1 LKDENKTKKQL
12 IDELARMRQ
21 QLAELRKAETGCKK
35 AEEKIK
41 EEKEFILSLLLRL
54 KEGFAAIDH
63 KGKQILVND
72 ELCKMTGYSKE
83 ELLNQKP
90 PFKYWAE
97 EGIRDINKAFKKTLK
112 GTEGEYELIF
122 KRKNGERFIAL
133 VSPRKIIDLDG
144 NTVFFATVKDVT
156 ERKQAEKALQA
167 SYRKLKDAQQQ
178 LIQAGKMAAIGQL
191 AAGISHELNQPLTGI
206 KGFAQAV
213 LMELNEES
221 PLEKDLRKIIEQADK
236 MDRIIKNIR
245 LFARKSEFKMQQLD
259 INQPLKDSLM
269 LLNEQLRV
277 HNIQLD
283 TSLCKNL
290 PKIRGDHNQLEQ
302 AFINLITNARD
313 AIDSLKSS
321 RGGKLIIKT
330 SLNKDKKN
338 IEIIFKD
345 TGCGISKE
353 KLEHI
358 FNPFYTTKSPNG
370 GIGLGLSILYRIIE
384 DHKGRI
390 DVKSRLG
397 KGTTFKIT
405 LPVS

>member
-133 VSPRKIIDLDG
+133 VSPRKIVEPSGDTIFL
-144 NTVFFATVKDVT
+144 ATIKDIT
-156 ERKQAEKALQA
+156 INGGSTAY
-167 SYRKLKDAQQQ
+167 S
-178 LIQAGKMAAIGQL
+178 
-191 AAGISHELNQPLTGI
+191 TGI
-206 KGFAQAV
+206 AV
-213 LMELNEES
+213 SAGS
-221 PLEKDLRKIIEQADK
+221 PTIHKEAIA
-236 MDRIIKNIR
+236 
-245 LFARKSEFKMQQLD
+245 
-259 INQPLKDSLM
+259 PLK
-269 LLNEQLRV
+269 R
-277 HNIQLD
+277 
-283 TSLCKNL
+283 
-290 PKIRGDHNQLEQ
+290 P
-302 AFINLITNARD
+302 
-313 AIDSLKSS
+313 
-321 RGGKLIIKT
+321 
-330 SLNKDKKN
+330 
-338 IEIIFKD
+338 
-345 TGCGISKE
+345 
-353 KLEHI
+353 
-358 FNPFYTTKSPNG
+358 
-370 GIGLGLSILYRIIE
+370 
-384 DHKGRI
+384 
-390 DVKSRLG
+390 
-397 KGTTFKIT
+397 
-405 LPVS
+405 